1 MTVNDLADRAAIV
14 SGASRGLGA
23 AVARHLAACG
33 ARVGV
38 NYRSSSDAADGV
50 VDDIQRAGGSALAL
64 KGDVTTEA
72 GAAAVVEGATEAFGS
87 VDILVNNAV
96 GPHEEAALADTD
108 VAAYESQLRFTVAA
122 PVLLGTAL
130 LGEFE
135 RSSSARII
143 NIGSEVVHR
152 PAAGLA
158 AYATAKAALVGL
170 TRAWAVELGPLG
182 VTVNLVA
189 PGFVPV
195 ERHAGVS
202 DADVARYVES
212 VPVGRIGIP
221 DDVAGVIAFLAS
233 DQAAFLTGQV
243 LTVNGGRT
251 FG

>member
-1 MTVNDLADRAAIV
+1 MSDLVGRAAVV

-23 AVARHLAACG
+23 SVARYLAACG

-38 NYRSSSDAADGV
+38 NYRSSADAAIGV
-50 VDDIQRAGGSALAL
+50 VDDIERAGGSAVAL
-64 KGDVTTEA
+64 EGDVTTEG
-72 GAAAVVEGATEAFGS
+72 GAAAVVEGAVQAFGS

-96 GPHEEAALADTD
+96 GPHHEAPLADTY
-108 VAAYESQLRFTVAA
+108 VADYESQLRFAVAA

-135 RSSSARII
+135 RSSAARII
-143 NIGSEVVHR
+143 SIGSEVVHR
-152 PAAGLA
+152 PTSGLA
-158 AYATAKAALVGL
+158 AYTTAKAALVGL
-170 TRAWAVELGPLG
+170 TRAWAVELGPIG

-195 ERHAGVS
+195 ERHA
-202 DADVARYVES
+202 DVAAAEVEQYVDS
-212 VPVGRIGIP
+212 VPIGRIGIP

-243 LTVNGGRT
+243 ITVNGGRT

>member
-1 MTVNDLADRAAIV
+1 MDDLAGRKAVV

-23 AVARHLAACG
+23 IIARHLAACG

-38 NYRSSSDAADGV
+38 NYRSGADAANDV
-50 VDDIQRAGGSALAL
+50 VTNIEREGGSAVAL
-64 KGDVTTEA
+64 QGDVTTEA
-72 GAAAVVEGATEAFGS
+72 GASAVVEGAIQAFGG

-96 GPHEEAALADTD
+96 GPHHEAPLADTD
-108 VAAYESQLRFTVAA
+108 VATYESQLRFAVMA

-130 LGEFE
+130 LGEFQ
-135 RSSSARII
+135 RSTSARII
-143 NIGSEVVHR
+143 NLGSEIVHR
-152 PAAGLA
+152 PASGFA
-158 AYATAKAALVGL
+158 AYTTAKAALVGL
-170 TRAWAVELGPLG
+170 TRAWAVELGPIG

-195 ERHAGVS
+195 ERHAEVT
-202 DADVARYVES
+202 AVEVEQYVKN
-212 VPVGRIGIP
+212 VPIGRIGTP

-251 FG
+251 FT

>member
-1 MTVNDLADRAAIV
+1 MADLAGRTAIV

-23 AVARHLAACG
+23 AVARHLASCG

-38 NYRSSSDAADGV
+38 NHRSSADAAAGV
-50 VDDIQRAGGSALAL
+50 VDDIEQAGGSAVAL
-64 KGDVTTEA
+64 QGDVTTEA
-72 GAAAVVEGATEAFGS
+72 GASAVVENAIETFGS

-96 GPHEEAALADTD
+96 GSHHEAPLADTD
-108 VAAYESQLRFTVAA
+108 VAAYESQLRFAVAA
-122 PVLLGTAL
+122 PVLLGTGL

-143 NIGSEVVHR
+143 NIGSEVVHQ
-152 PAAGLA
+152 PASGFA
-158 AYATAKAALVGL
+158 AYTTAKAALVGL
-170 TRAWAVELGPLG
+170 TRAWAVELGPVG

-195 ERHAGVS
+195 ERHAGVAS
-202 DADVARYVES
+202 AEVEQYVEN
-212 VPVGRIGIP
+212 VPIGRVGVP

-233 DQAAFLTGQV
+233 DQAAFVTGQV